1 MWRLILLCIFV
12 TTPLFAQA
20 QSTAYDALRAV
31 GTQVDRAMISRVI
44 SVHGINGDPQP
55 ETWIVAVA
63 DRTAAGG
70 VREIEVS
77 DGQVV
82 AQRTPVGES
91 VGTGAHATINTARLN
106 LDSSGAFDVASYTAD
121 KSHVTFARV
130 NYTLR
135 TDRRGNPVWIVMLQD
150 DRRRPVGTIHIGA
163 NKGNV
168 TRVEGMFRGRN
179 MTDVVQDEPERRR
192 RSRGSADEHESEQVE
207 AEDGDEN
214 IVKAEIKRLFRRTKR
229 DAERLFERVERSF
242 DDFFN
247 RG

>member
-1 MWRLILLCIFV
+1 MWRSLLLGVFTV
-12 TTPLFAQA
+12 APLLAQA
-20 QSTAYDALRAV
+20 QSTAYDALRVV
-31 GTQVDRAMISRVI
+31 GTQVDRAMISRVV
-44 SVHGINGDPQP
+44 SVHGINGNPQP

-63 DRTAAGG
+63 DRSAVGG

-91 VGTGAHATINTARLN
+91 VGTGGPATINTARLN
-106 LDSSGAFDVASYTAD
+106 LDSSGAYDVASYTAD
-121 KSHVTFARV
+121 KSHVTFARA

-135 TDRRGNPVWIVMLQD
+135 TDRRGNPVWIVTLQD
-150 DRRRPVGTIHIGA
+150 DRRRPVGTIYIGA

-192 RSRGSADEHESEQVE
+192 GTRRGADESESDEVE

>member
-1 MWRLILLCIFV
+1 MWRLLIVCVLVASPVL
-12 TTPLFAQA
+12 AQEEG
-20 QSTAYDALRAV
+20 TAYDALRVV
-31 GTQVDRAMISRVI
+31 GTQVNRAFISRVI
-44 SVHGINGDPQP
+44 SVHGVNGDPQP
-55 ETWIVAVA
+55 ETWIVVVA
-63 DRTAAGG
+63 DRSAVGG

-77 DGQVV
+77 GGQVV

-91 VGTGAHATINTARLN
+91 VGSGAQATINTARLN
-106 LDSSGAFDVASYTAD
+106 LDSSGAFSVASYTAD

-135 TDRRGNPVWIVMLQD
+135 NDQRGNPVWTVALQD
-150 DRRRPVGTIHIGA
+150 ERRRPVGTIHIGA
-163 NKGNV
+163 NKGRV

-179 MTDVVQDEPERRR
+179 MTEVVEDAPRRG
-192 RSRGSADEHESEQVE
+192 RSDADETELEE
-207 AEDGDEN
+207 TDGDEN

-229 DAERLFERVERSF
+229 DAERLFQRVERSF